1 MRPRGHHGVREAEV
15 GAGQACP
22 GILNETCC
30 ERAKLPSGSAVKN
43 PRCRLDPW
51 FWTIPWRRK
60 WQPAPVFLP
69 GESHEQRSLAD
80 YSPWAHEDLDTT

>member
-30 ERAKLPSGSAVKN
+30 ERARLAQWLSGKESEMQVGSLV
-43 PRCRLDPW
+43 LDHPLEKEMA
-51 FWTIPWRRK
+51 TCSSI
-60 WQPAPVFLP
+60 L
-69 GESHEQRSLAD
+69 
-80 YSPWAHEDLDTT
+80 T